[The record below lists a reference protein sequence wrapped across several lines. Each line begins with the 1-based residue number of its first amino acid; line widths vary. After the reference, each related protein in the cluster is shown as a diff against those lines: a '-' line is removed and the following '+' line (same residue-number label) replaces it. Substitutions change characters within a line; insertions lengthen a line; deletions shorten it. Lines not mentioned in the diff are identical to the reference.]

1 MKRLLLSLTLITFH
15 LSLSCF
21 AQKSANI
28 VFIGN
33 SITYGALHE
42 HRDVTA
48 PPAQCARW
56 LSAQEGIDTVYFR
69 NCGRSGKTT
78 YHFLPNAA
86 DVIPTGDKTYFS
98 DVVAKT
104 RELVKEHPSLPL
116 IFSIKLGTNDA
127 VERKYNAH
135 TEPDAYIRNLT
146 VIIDSLLCLWPDA
159 HVVLN
164 RPIYNTS
171 DYVTKNGSVASK
183 KSLKMMNTY
192 YEQFSKVVA
201 NCKTGHVHIGDA
213 MAYSYFKKHYKT
225 DIFEEKDARGKS
237 YWLHPNEQGAQKLA
251 EYWGEAILPVLKA
264 MPGINPVPVI
274 LTAGQSN
281 ADGRV
286 PLADLPEELKEY
298 KYCQWSYGSG
308 DFETATG
315 EFSAFSPRV
324 AKPGIEKSW
333 GFDAVVYKKLE
344 QHWQRPFYV
353 IKHTDGGTAID
364 PSCKSS
370 THGLYWSADKTFLD
384 STTSASHGGKS
395 LLKAFERQIDDC
407 LKNLN
412 SLQSKAA
419 KPSAQNSKLKSSY
432 DIKCLIWHQGESDQK
447 AADRYYDNLKA
458 VIQHIREH
466 LVQVTGKKKYRKLP
480 VVCGTFSKD
489 SRQGSQQVTDALY
502 RLASE
507 DKHFYVVDASDL
519 PLLSD
524 RLHFNAQGAQTLG
537 QRVYDI
543 MMEKK
548 IIR

>member
-48 PPAQCARW
+48 PPAQCAHW

-86 DVIPTGDKTYFS
+86 DVIPAGDKTYFG

-104 RELVKEHPSLPL
+104 RELVKAHPALPL
-116 IFSIKLGTNDA
+116 VFSIKLGTNDA
-127 VERKYNAH
+127 VERTKNAH
-135 TEPDAYIRNLT
+135 TEPEAYVRNLT
-146 VIIDSLLCLWPDA
+146 TIIDSLLRLWPDA

-192 YEQFSKVVA
+192 FGMFSKIVE
-201 NCKTGHVHIGDA
+201 NCKPGHVHIGDA
-213 MAYSYFKKHYKT
+213 EAYDYFKRHYKT
-225 DIFEEKDARGKS
+225 DVFEEKDARSKP
-237 YWLHPNEQGAQKLA
+237 YWLHPNELGAKKLA
-251 EYWGEAILPVLKA
+251 EYWGKALLPILKS
-264 MPGINPVPVI
+264 MKCMPVPVI

-286 PLADLPEELKEY
+286 PLADLPEELKSY
-298 KYCQWSYGSG
+298 KYCLWSYGSG

-315 EFSAFSPRV
+315 EFTPYSPRV
-324 AKPGIEKSW
+324 AKPKIEQSW
-333 GFDAVVYKKLE
+333 GFDAVVYKRLE
-344 QHWQRPFYV
+344 QLWQRPFYV

-364 PSCKSS
+364 PSCKAS
-370 THGLYWSADKTFLD
+370 THGLYWSADPAFLD
-384 STTSASHGGKS
+384 STTSASHGGRS

-407 LKNLN
+407 LPNLPKN
-412 SLQSKAA
+412 
-419 KPSAQNSKLKSSY
+419 Y

-458 VIQHIREH
+458 VVLHIRQH
-466 LVQVTGKKKYRKLP
+466 LVDVTGKKKYHSLP
-480 VVCGTFSKD
+480 VICGTFSKD
-489 SRQGSQQVTDALY
+489 SRQRSQQVVDALY
-502 RLASE
+502 RLSGE
-507 DKHFYVVDASDL
+507 DQNFHVVDASDL
-519 PLLSD
+519 TLLRD
-524 RLHFNAQGAQTLG
+524 RLHFNTDGAKTLG
-537 QRVYDI
+537 LRVYET
-543 MMEKK
+543 MRTHK
-548 IIR
+548 IAQ

>member
-1 MKRLLLSLTLITFH
+1 MKRFLLSLSFIICH
-15 LSLSCF
+15 LSFLAQASVPEGRASF
-21 AQKSANI
+21 AQRSANI

-42 HRDVTA
+42 QREQTA
-48 PPAQCARW
+48 PPVQCARW
-56 LSAQEGIDTVYFR
+56 LSQREEIDTIYFR

-86 DVIPTGDKTYFS
+86 DVIPAGDKTYFE

-104 RELVKEHPSLPL
+104 RELLKAHAGLPL
-116 IFSIKLGTNDA
+116 IFSIMLGTNDT
-127 VERKYNAH
+127 VERTKNKH
-135 TEPDAYIRNLT
+135 TEPDDYVRNLT
-146 VIIDSLLCLWPDA
+146 TIIDSLLTLWPDA

-164 RPIYNTS
+164 KPIWYYP
-171 DYVTKNGSVASK
+171 DYHTKGGSIASK
-183 KSLKMMNTY
+183 KSLKLIGTY
-192 YEQFSKVVA
+192 YKSFPKVIA
-201 NCKTGHVHIGDA
+201 NCKPGHVHIGDA
-213 MAYSYFKKHYKT
+213 DAYSYFKKYYKT
-225 DIFEEKDARGKS
+225 DVFEEKDARGKS
-237 YWLHPNEQGAQKLA
+237 YWLHPNEQGAKKLA
-251 EYWGEAILPVLKA
+251 EYWGKAILPILL
-264 MPGINPVPVI
+264 NQELVPVI

-286 PLADLPEELKEY
+286 PLADLPEELKSY
-298 KYCQWSYGSG
+298 QYCQWSYGSG

-315 EFSAFSPRV
+315 EFSPFAPRV
-324 AKPGIEKSW
+324 AKPGIEQSW

-344 QHWQRPFYV
+344 QLWQRPFYV

-370 THGLYWSADKTFLD
+370 THGLFWSADAAFLD

-395 LLKAFERQIDDC
+395 LLKAFDRQIDDC
-407 LKNLN
+407 LPNLPKN
-412 SLQSKAA
+412 
-419 KPSAQNSKLKSSY
+419 Y

-458 VIQHIREH
+458 VIQHIRQH
-466 LVQVTGKKKYRKLP
+466 LVQVTGKKKYEKLP

-489 SRQGSQQVTDALY
+489 SRQGSPIVAEALF
-502 RLASE
+502 RLSRE

-524 RLHFNAQGAQTLG
+524 RLHFNAQGAETLG
-537 QRVYDI
+537 DRVYET
-543 MMEKK
+543 MRNKK
-548 IIR
+548 IIK

>member
-1 MKRLLLSLTLITFH
+1 MKRLLLSLSFIFCH
-15 LSLSCF
+15 LSFLAQASVPDGRASF
-21 AQKSANI
+21 AQRSANI

-42 HRDVTA
+42 QRELTA

-56 LSAQEGIDTVYFR
+56 LSQREGIDTIYFR
-69 NCGRSGKTT
+69 NCGRSGRTS
-78 YHFLPNAA
+78 YHFLPNPK
-86 DVIPTGDKTYFS
+86 DVIPAGDKTFFG
-98 DVVAKT
+98 DVVAET
-104 RELVKEHPSLPL
+104 RELVKAHPSLPL
-116 IFSIKLGTNDA
+116 VFSIKLGTNDA
-127 VERKYNAH
+127 VERKHNAH
-135 TEPDAYIRNLT
+135 TEPEAYVRNLT
-146 VIIDSLLCLWPDA
+146 IIIDSLLCLWPDA

-183 KSLKMMNTY
+183 KSLKMMNAY
-192 YEQFSKVVA
+192 FEQFSKVVA
-201 NCKTGHVHIGDA
+201 NCKSGHVHIGDA
-213 MAYSYFKKHYKT
+213 EAYEYFRKHYKT
-225 DIFEEKDARGKS
+225 DVFEEKDARGKS
-237 YWLHPNEQGAQKLA
+237 YWLHPNELGARKLA
-251 EYWGEAILPVLKA
+251 EYWGKAILPVLLKNH
-264 MPGINPVPVI
+264 GDRSHDSSLNQGPVPVI

-286 PLADLPEELKEY
+286 PLDDLPVEMKDY
-298 KYCQWSYGSG
+298 QYCLWSYGSG
-308 DFETATG
+308 DYETAMGT
-315 EFSAFSPRV
+315 FSPYVPRV
-324 AKPGIEKSW
+324 AKPKIGQSW

-344 QHWQRPFYV
+344 QLWQRSFYV

-370 THGLYWSADKTFLD
+370 THGLYWSADPTFLD

-407 LKNLN
+407 LPNLPKN
-412 SLQSKAA
+412 
-419 KPSAQNSKLKSSY
+419 Y

-458 VIQHIREH
+458 VIQHVRDH

-489 SRQGSQQVTDALY
+489 SRQGSPVVAEALF
-502 RLASE
+502 RLSRE
-507 DKHFYVVDASDL
+507 DKHFYVVDACDL

-524 RLHFNAQGAQTLG
+524 RLHFNAQGAETLG
-537 QRVYDI
+537 DRVYEVI
-543 MMEKK
+543 KK
-548 IIR
+548 LQ